1 MHGQH
6 QIQLALVEVPLTCIR
21 MFLSPQFFFSVD
33 SASVHKYPVNPAC
46 KSATNP
52 LPRVEVFEYVIN
64 LESC

>member
-1 MHGQH
+1 MYPHVFESA
-6 QIQLALVEVPLTCIR
+6 I
-21 MFLSPQFFFSVD
+21 FFFSAD

-52 LPRVEVFEYVIN
+52 LPRVEVFEYAIN

>member
-21 MFLSPQFFFSVD
+21 MFLSPQFFFLWIWL
-33 SASVHKYPVNPAC
+33 PC

-52 LPRVEVFEYVIN
+52 LPRVEVFEYAIN